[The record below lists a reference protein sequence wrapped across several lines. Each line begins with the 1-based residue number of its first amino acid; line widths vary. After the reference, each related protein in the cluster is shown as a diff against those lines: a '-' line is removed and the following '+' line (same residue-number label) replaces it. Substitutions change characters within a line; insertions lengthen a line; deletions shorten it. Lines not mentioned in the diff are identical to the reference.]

1 MPFNRPPR
9 IQTPLPDDD
18 IEIPA
23 PPTLRT
29 SPAAMNWLA
38 IGLPLGAVLLSVVMM
53 TSSGGASGMSYLR
66 FLPIMLA
73 TYLASGV
80 TYMLGRRTFKRKLV
94 ESKEA
99 YAETLTNLEKDMQ
112 SLKEQQTQIQLEVN
126 PDLNECLRRARGV
139 DPRLGERR
147 PHDPD
152 FMTFRIGMGS
162 VPTSINLQHP
172 DFSTAP
178 PEYKE
183 ENERA
188 EALYRNYASVPGSP
202 LTANLGYSGSLG
214 IAGQPT
220 RVHNFTRA
228 LLCHLVTHH
237 WPAEVQ
243 VAVISISDDAPTWSW
258 THSLPHAMATLN
270 WREATSMGEG
280 EMLSDLMDELEE
292 ELQRREQLVETQ
304 RHSLA
309 GSRDMEAPLP
319 RVVIVFD
326 SLPTNYAHPGLAILL
341 KKGKQLGF
349 YGVFLTDRVEQVP
362 GACGALIELEA
373 KNLIYQ
379 ETGLDGRKVE
389 CRPESIAQKQA
400 AQLAEALASIEW
412 PHASDLSQ
420 PPSLITFLELFGVS
434 SVEELPIETWWDG
447 EPPYGQ
453 LRAPIGM
460 TSATAEL
467 IFDLNDR
474 DGAHGP
480 HGLIGGMT
488 GSGKSEVLKAILLA
502 LAATHSPYDLNF
514 ALVDYKGG
522 AAFNELA
529 QLPHTV
535 GVVTDIESHSSYA
548 ERVILALTGEIE
560 HRKRVLEN
568 ARVAFGFGRSHVDE
582 YRQLTVKR
590 PLPRL
595 VIVFDEFAEFKER
608 HPEESKRLISIARQG
623 RSLGVHLILATQN
636 IEAAVAPEILQNST
650 FRICLRVSEVQDSIQ
665 MIGIPDAVYL
675 TRGRAYFQAQT
686 RQLFQVAYAGGSYQ
700 DESDGKTSG
709 KNIQRVWP
717 DGRRETIELLQWS
730 DGWGGEEAPVDVHFT
745 EAQAIVSRLV
755 DAARRLKLKKPPPV
769 WPDPLP
775 DRIYL
780 PDLLSKHFTGGWNGE
795 GWQPCQAWAYRDQV
809 MPKVHPLLGLYDHP
823 AQQKQILFQ
832 IDPARGGG
840 HLLLFGSAGTGKSNL
855 LRTLVTSLALTHP
868 PDEVHF
874 YILDFGGQSILK
886 VLDGIPHVGA
896 VVTRFEAERVERL
909 IAYIHAEI
917 SRRNDLFRSARVDSY
932 EDYNTRVPP
941 GERLPVIYL
950 IIDGYGD
957 FKRSVDMELAK
968 HVSTFISGGAA
979 SGLYLVVSA
988 SLQSEIP
995 NDLFANINLRLTF
1008 HQADQTEYYRIVGR
1022 PSEAKIQEEVITPPP
1037 PGRGLLRGTPPLE
1050 FQAALPTKGRTDEE
1064 QFQELVALATNMKSV
1079 WDGPEPP
1086 EIRSLPFL
1094 VTLPEPT
1101 TPQTP
1106 ESDGVR
1112 SALSALL
1119 GQDYQTLEPVSISLD
1134 EDGPTFL
1141 VASVSP
1147 QAGKTSLLQTWVLG
1161 LAERFSPD
1169 DIQFIFL
1176 DFHCRTLTTFR
1187 GIPHLMTY
1195 IGSMSTL
1202 EPTLSQLVEEIERR
1216 QKDLEGAYESDPDGF
1231 DSQILV
1237 KSWPHL
1243 LVVIDDYDGFSA
1255 RSENAKLQLADV
1267 ISTGGELGVSIVV
1280 AGNLSELPRDYDDPL
1295 MQRIRRH
1302 GCGILL
1308 SGSEGLEQFNNAR
1321 RPPGQP
1327 SAGLPPGRGYMVRR
1341 GQVRLFQT
1349 AAYWHEGED
1358 PSSALASRVERLN
1371 LQE

>member
-1 MPFNRPPR
+1 MTFNRPPR

-23 PPTLRT
+23 PPTLPT
-29 SPAAMNWLA
+29 SPAAMNLLA
-38 IGLPLGAVLLSVVMM
+38 IGLPLGAVLLSVIMM
-53 TSSGGASGMSYLR
+53 TSSGGAGGMSYLR

-80 TYMLGRRTFKRKLV
+80 TYMLGRRTYKRKLA

-99 YAETLTNLEKDMQ
+99 YAETLANLENGLQ
-112 SLKEQQTQIQLEVN
+112 SLQKKQARIQLEVN
-126 PDLNECLRRARGV
+126 PDLNQCLRRARRI

-152 FMTFRIGMGS
+152 FLAFRMGLGS
-162 VPTSINLQHP
+162 VPTSMNLGHP
-172 DFSTAP
+172 DFSAAP
-178 PEYKE
+178 TEYKA

-188 EALYRNYASVPGSP
+188 EALYQKYTSVPGSP
-202 LTANLGYSGSLG
+202 LTANLGHSGSLG
-214 IAGQPT
+214 IAGQRA

-228 LLCHLVTHH
+228 MLCHLVTHH

-243 VAVISISDDAPTWSW
+243 VAVISTSDDAAAWTW
-258 THSLPHAMATLN
+258 THSLPHATTALS
-270 WREATSMGEG
+270 WREATTVGEG
-280 EMLSDLMDELEE
+280 EMLSGLMDELEE
-292 ELQRREQLVETQ
+292 ELQSREDLSETQ
-304 RHSLA
+304 KHVLT
-309 GSRDMEAPLP
+309 GSGEVEAPLP
-319 RVVIVFD
+319 RVVIIFD
-326 SLPTNYAHPGLAILL
+326 GLPTNYAHPGLALLL

-349 YGVFLTDRVEQVP
+349 YGVFLTDRAEKVP
-362 GACGALIELEA
+362 GACGALIELEGN
-373 KNLIYQ
+373 NLIYQ

-389 CRPESIAQKQA
+389 CRPESMAQNQA
-400 AQLAEALASIEW
+400 VLLAEALASIEW
-412 PHASDLSQ
+412 PHVSDLSQ
-420 PPSLITFLELFGVS
+420 PPSQITFLELFGVS
-434 SVEELPIETWWDG
+434 SVEELPIESWWDG
-447 EPPYGQ
+447 ESPYGY

-488 GSGKSEVLKAILLA
+488 GSGKSEVLKAILLG

-535 GVVTDIESHSSYA
+535 GVMTDIESHSSYA

-665 MIGIPDAVYL
+665 MIGIPDAVHL
-675 TRGRAYFQAQT
+675 TRGRAFFQAQT
-686 RQLFQVAYAGGSYQ
+686 RHLFQAAYAGGSYQ
-700 DESDGKTSG
+700 DDSDGRTSG
-709 KNIQRVWP
+709 KTIQRVWP
-717 DGRRETIELLQWS
+717 DGRREKIELPQWS
-730 DGWGGEEAPVDVHFT
+730 DGWGGEEAPIEAQFT
-745 EAQAIVSRLV
+745 EAQAVVSRLV

-795 GWQPCQAWAYRDQV
+795 GWQPCRAWVYRDQV
-809 MPKVHPLLGLYDHP
+809 TPKVHPLLGLYDHP

-840 HLLLFGSAGTGKSNL
+840 HLLVFGSAGTGKSNL
-855 LRTLVTSLALTHP
+855 LRTLVTSLALTRS

-874 YILDFGGQSILK
+874 YILDFGGQSTLK
-886 VLDGIPHVGA
+886 VLDGMPHVGA
-896 VVTRFEAERVERL
+896 VVTRFEVERVERL

-917 SRRNDLFRSARVDSY
+917 SRRNDLFRSARIDSY
-932 EDYNTRVPP
+932 EDYNTRVTP
-941 GERLPVIYL
+941 GERLPVIYF

-968 HVSTFISGGAA
+968 SVSTLISGGAA
-979 SGLYLVVSA
+979 SGLYLIVSA

-1022 PSEAKIQEEVITPPP
+1022 PSEAKIQEEVTTPPP

-1050 FQAALPTKGRTDEE
+1050 FQAALPTKGLTDEE
-1064 QFQELVALATNMKSV
+1064 QFQEMAALATSMMSV
-1079 WDGPEPP
+1079 WDGPTPP
-1086 EIRSLPFL
+1086 EIRSLPLL
-1094 VTLPEPT
+1094 VTLPKPT
-1101 TPQTP
+1101 APP
-1106 ESDGVR
+1106 ALASAGAR
-1112 SALSALL
+1112 PALSALL
-1119 GQDYQTLEPVSISLD
+1119 GQDYQTLAPVSLSLD

-1147 QAGKTSLLQTWVLG
+1147 QAGKTSLLQTWVVG
-1161 LAERFSPD
+1161 MAEMFSPGD
-1169 DIQFIFL
+1169 LNFIFP
-1176 DFHCRTLTTFR
+1176 DFHCRTMAAFR
-1187 GIPHLMTY
+1187 GVPHLMAY

-1202 EPTLSQLVEEIERR
+1202 DPTLSQLTEEIERR
-1216 QKDLEGAYESDPDGF
+1216 QKALEGAYEADPDGF
-1231 DSQILV
+1231 DSQTLV
-1237 KSWPHL
+1237 KSWPHI
-1243 LVVIDDYDGFSA
+1243 LVVIDDYDTFSA
-1255 RSENAKLQLADV
+1255 RAENAKQQLADA

-1308 SGSEGLEQFNNAR
+1308 AGSEGLEQFNNAR

-1327 SAGLPPGRGYMVRR
+1327 SAGLPPGRGYMIRR
-1341 GQVRLFQT
+1341 GQVRLFQ
-1349 AAYWHEGED
+1349 AAAHWHEGED
-1358 PSSALASRVERLN
+1358 PSSALAQRVEHICA
-1371 LQE
+1371 E